1 MMESMYPARMQTT
14 QDKSF
19 SIFEMVLII
28 VALMFAL
35 MGAQE
40 YNRGDASASRL
51 ATVYSLV
58 EDGTWY
64 IDRPVGEPPVSF
76 EQDTIDKVV
85 VNGRMI
91 SSKPPVLP
99 LVMAGEYWLMKK
111 TLGWSLDKP
120 EDANKIVRAMA
131 TTLAGFSY
139 VLALVLFGKTLR
151 MFVDDPLIRLLLLFC
166 LAFCTQL
173 WGYSTQI
180 NNHVPAA
187 AMLLAAVYL
196 GSGIAWGK
204 LSPRSWRFFL
214 FGLTSGLVLTLD
226 MPATVF
232 VAAAAVYLLASHPR
246 QTLTWAAAGAA
257 IPLAL
262 HLGILYETTGSLLPV
277 QTNPAAYLYEAS
289 YWRNPQ
295 GVDALFQRKGAY
307 LFHMT
312 LGRCGIF
319 SLYPIL
325 LVGMAGALRAAY
337 KKTVQGRAQV
347 LLGAAA
353 FALMTAYY
361 VFKTNNYGGEAY
373 GFRWYIPAMPILLLM
388 GAPVFMTLRV
398 RWKWLFVGVMI
409 GISFYSG
416 FESARSPWGANLN
429 WTNTFFLGPT
439 YGP

>member
-1 MMESMYPARMQTT
+1 MTESLKSSPTLTA

-19 SIFEMVLII
+19 SILEMLVIIIALI
-28 VALMFAL
+28 FAV

-40 YNRGDASASRL
+40 YRRGDASASRL

-64 IDRPVGEPPVSF
+64 IDRPLGEPPVIF

-85 VNGRMI
+85 VNGRML

-99 LVMAGEYWLMKK
+99 LMMAGEYWLMR
-111 TLGWSLDKP
+111 SLFGLRLDDP
-120 EDANKIVRAMA
+120 DDANKIVRVMA
-131 TTLAGFSY
+131 TTLVGFAY
-139 VLALVLFGKTLR
+139 VLALVFFAKTLR
-151 MFVDDPLIRLLLLFC
+151 LFVDDPLIRVILVFC

-187 AMLLAAVYL
+187 GMLMVASYL
-196 GSGIAWGK
+196 GLGMRWGD
-204 LSPRSWRFFL
+204 LAPRPWRFAV
-214 FGLTSGLVLTLD
+214 FGFAGAMVFALD
-226 MPATVF
+226 MPATVY
-232 VAAAAVYLLASHPR
+232 VAALGVYLLSTHPR
-246 QTLTWAAAGAA
+246 QTLTWAVAGALV
-257 IPLAL
+257 PLAVHEGL
-262 HLGILYETTGSLLPV
+262 LLATTGSLLPV
-277 QTNPAAYLYEAS
+277 QTNPEAYLYEAS

-295 GVDALFQRKGAY
+295 GVDALFQPKPVY

-312 LGRCGIF
+312 LGRCGLF

-325 LVGMAGALRAAY
+325 FAGVAATLRALY
-337 KKTVQGRAQV
+337 KKTVPGRAEI

-353 FALMTAYY
+353 FAMLTAYY
-361 VFKTNNYGGEAY
+361 VIKTNNYGGEAY
-373 GFRWYIPAMPILLLM
+373 GFRWYIASMPVLLLM
-388 GAPVFMTLRV
+388 GAPVLMTLRV

-416 FESARSPWGANLN
+416 FESARRPWGANRN
-429 WTNTFFLGPT
+429 WTNTLFLGST

>member
-1 MMESMYPARMQTT
+1 MGSTAPGQAQTA

-19 SIFEMVLII
+19 SIFEMVII
-28 VALMFAL
+28 AVAMVFAM

-64 IDRPVGEPPVSF
+64 IDRPLDQPPVSF

-85 VNGRMI
+85 VNGRML
-91 SSKPPVLP
+91 SSKPPILP

-111 TLGWSLDKP
+111 GLGWSLDKP
-120 EDANKIVRAMA
+120 EDANRIVRVMA
-131 TTLAGFSY
+131 TTLVGFAY
-139 VLALVLFGKTLR
+139 VLALLLFCNTLR

-187 AMLLAAVYL
+187 AMLVAAAYQGL
-196 GSGIAWGK
+196 GIGWGT
-204 LSPRSWRFFL
+204 LPARRWRFFT
-214 FGLTSGLVLTLD
+214 FGLTAGLVFTLD

-232 VAAAAVYLLASHPR
+232 VAAVGVYLLANYPR
-246 QTLTWAAAGAA
+246 RTLTWALAGAA
-257 IPLAL
+257 IPLAI
-262 HLGILYETTGSLLPV
+262 HFGVLYATTGSLLPV
-277 QTNPAAYLYEAS
+277 QTNPGAYLYEAS

-295 GVDALFQRKGAY
+295 GVDALFQPKGTY

-312 LGRCGIF
+312 FGRCGIF

-325 LVGMAGALRAAY
+325 LAGIAAALRATY
-337 KKTVQGRAQV
+337 KKSVEGRAEI
-347 LLGAAA
+347 LLGLAA
-353 FALMTAYY
+353 FAVMTAYY

-373 GFRWYIPAMPILLLM
+373 GFRWYIPAMPVLLLM
-388 GAPVFMTLRV
+388 SASVFTTMRV
-398 RWKWLFVGVMI
+398 RWKWLFVGIMI
-409 GISFYSG
+409 GVSFYSG
-416 FESARSPWGANLN
+416 FESARSPWGANRN
-429 WTNTFFLGPT
+429 WTNTMFLGPT

>member
-1 MMESMYPARMQTT
+1 MQSMQPAGTQTA
-14 QDKSF
+14 QEKSF

-28 VALMFAL
+28 VALVFAL

-58 EDGTWY
+58 EDRTWY
-64 IDRPVGEPPVSF
+64 IDRPAGQPPVSF
-76 EQDTIDKVV
+76 EQDTIDKVM
-85 VNGRMI
+85 VNGRML
-91 SSKPPVLP
+91 SSKPPMLP
-99 LVMAGEYWLMKK
+99 LAMAGEYWVMKK
-111 TLGWSLDKP
+111 ALGWSLDKP
-120 EDANKIVRAMA
+120 EDANKIVRVMA
-131 TTLAGFSY
+131 TTLVGFSY

-151 MFVDDPLIRLLLLFC
+151 MFVDDPLIRLLLLFF

-187 AMLLAAVYL
+187 AMVVAAIYL
-196 GSGIAWGK
+196 GAGLRWGT
-204 LSPRSWRFFL
+204 LSPRWWRFSL
-214 FGLTSGLVLTLD
+214 FGLTGALVLTLD

-232 VAAAAVYLLASHPR
+232 VAGAGVYLLARRPW
-246 QTLTWAAAGAA
+246 QTLTWAVAGAA
-257 IPLAL
+257 IPLAI

-277 QTNPAAYLYEAS
+277 QTTPAAYLYEAS

-295 GVDALFQRKGAY
+295 GVDALFQPKGTY

-325 LVGMAGALRAAY
+325 LVGMAAALRATY
-337 KKTVQGRAQV
+337 KKTVKGRV
-347 LLGAAA
+347 DILLGAAA
-353 FALMTAYY
+353 FAIVTAYY
-361 VFKTNNYGGEAY
+361 VLKTNNYGGEAY
-373 GFRWYIPAMPILLLM
+373 GFRWYIPAMPVLLLM

-416 FESARSPWGANLN
+416 FQSARSPWGANLN
-429 WTNTFFLGPT
+429 WTNTLFLGPT

>member
-1 MMESMYPARMQTT
+1 MEPMDPARTET
-14 QDKSF
+14 AQDKSF
-19 SIFEMVLII
+19 SIFEMVIII
-28 VALMFAL
+28 VALVFAL

-64 IDRPVGEPPVSF
+64 IDRPVDKPPVSF

-85 VNGRMI
+85 VNGRML

-99 LVMAGEYWLMKK
+99 LLMAGEYWVMKK
-111 TLGWSLDKP
+111 ALGWSLDKP
-120 EDANKIVRAMA
+120 EDANKIVRVMA

-139 VLALVLFGKTLR
+139 VLALVLFGKAIR
-151 MFVDDPLIRLLLLFC
+151 MFVDDPLIRLLLMFC

-196 GSGIAWGK
+196 GLGIGWGT
-204 LSPRSWRFFL
+204 LSPRWWRFFL
-214 FGLTSGLVLTLD
+214 FGLTGALVVTLD
-226 MPATVF
+226 MPATIF
-232 VAAAAVYLLASHPR
+232 VAAVGVYLLAGHPR
-246 QTLTWAAAGAA
+246 QTLTWAVAGAA

-277 QTNPAAYLYEAS
+277 QTSPAAYLYEAG

-295 GVDALFQRKGAY
+295 GVDALFQPKGTY

-325 LVGMAGALRAAY
+325 LAGIAGTLRATY
-337 KKTVQGRAQV
+337 KKTVPGRAEI

-353 FALMTAYY
+353 FAVMTAYY

-373 GFRWYIPAMPILLLM
+373 GFRWYIPAMPVLLLM

-429 WTNTFFLGPT
+429 WTNTLFLGPT